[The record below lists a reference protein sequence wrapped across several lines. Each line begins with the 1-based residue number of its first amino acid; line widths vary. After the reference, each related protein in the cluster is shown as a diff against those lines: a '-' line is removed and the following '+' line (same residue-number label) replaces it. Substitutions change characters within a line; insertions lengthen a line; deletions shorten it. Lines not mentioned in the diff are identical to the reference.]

1 MTRIAPLT
9 PDEMTDA
16 QREVHAA
23 IVAGPRGQV
32 RGPLAVWLH
41 RPGLAATAQ
50 ALGQYCR
57 YDSSLPQR
65 LSELAILVMGRF
77 WGAEF
82 EWWAHKPI
90 ALKAGVDAGVV
101 EAIRRGEPPPF
112 ARDDEAVV
120 YAVMRSLNETHR
132 IDPALYERALTL
144 LGKDAVIDLVGLA
157 GYYTLISMTINAF
170 EVEPPADAPRELDA
184 PSGRQA

>member
-1 MTRIAPLT
+1 MTRLPPLQ
-9 PDEMTDA
+9 PAEMTDE
-16 QREVHAA
+16 QRAVHAA

-41 RPGLAATAQ
+41 RPGLAAKAQ

-57 YDSSLPQR
+57 YDSCLPQR
-65 LSELAILVMGRF
+65 LSELAILAMGRF

-90 ALKAGVDAGVV
+90 ALKAGIDEAVV
-101 EAIRRGEPPPF
+101 EAIRAGTEPPF
-112 ARDDEAVV
+112 ARDDEATV
-120 YAVMRSLNETHR
+120 YAVMRSLNETRR
-132 IDPALYERALTL
+132 IAAPLYDQAIAV
-144 LGKDAVIDLVGLA
+144 LGKDALIDLVGLA

-170 EVEPPADAPRELDA
+170 EVMPPDGTPHELGQ
-184 PSGRQA
+184 PSAR